1 LALVVVVPVP
11 WAEMGFGDGEGGCDG
26 DMHCHDHHLYQ
37 YHYVGHHT
45 LDSRDGDVE
54 RDRVFSPTQVNEIV
68 GGTGLAE
75 IW

>member
-1 LALVVVVPVP
+1 MPVL
-11 WAEMGFGDGEGGCDG
+11 WVEKGCRGDEGGCDG

-45 LDSRDGDVE
+45 LDCRGVGVAKH
-54 RDRVFSPTQVNEIV
+54 RVFSPTRVNENV